1 MFKVQKLVF
10 YLLYFSLVCTYIIYS
25 EEMPEKFFLLP
36 KKKFLNK
43 LLKVLHVDLQLVA
56 TYIFNM
62 FVLKFE
68 TFFQKKIH

>member
-1 MFKVQKLVF
+1 
-10 YLLYFSLVCTYIIYS
+10 
-25 EEMPEKFFLLP
+25 MPEKFFYCQ

-68 TFFQKKIH
+68 TFFEKNTLSNFNLCTIQKFFAQVRFIFKMALKL